1 MPAFIQASLSARI
14 FILTAALVAASVVAV
29 AVGASWVIGANIA
42 SNATASQDI
51 NLRVAVSTLERT
63 IPGLEAEYSSNG
75 EIRRLTAPS
84 IPAFENHN
92 TIDSVGQQ
100 TGETATVFVWDESQS
115 DFVRRTTNITR
126 PDGTRA
132 VGTVLGTGAVYD
144 AMMAGQGFRG
154 EAVILGTPY
163 FTAYQP
169 VFSDT
174 GNVIGIIYVGV
185 QRSKIVAVRNQVI
198 TVMSIVGLLA
208 FLAAAGAAFAGVRGT
223 VGPLRQLEDSVETIA
238 SGDYGA
244 PIAGESRADEI
255 GRIAKAL
262 VALKSKLS
270 EAEATSA
277 EAREATEARL
287 ARSEAMA
294 AEVERFQEKADTI
307 LGKVREAANKVSRAA
322 ETTRTTAA
330 DGRQRSEAMRTAA
343 REASAGVQTMAAS
356 TEELNAAIGEIAASA
371 GRVSDLTRQ
380 STSRTEQT
388 QALMEEMAKA
398 LGDVTAIITEINGV
412 AEQTNLLALNA
423 TIESARAGEAGKG
436 FAVVAS
442 EVKEL
447 ASQTQRL
454 TETINERVDRF
465 AGRVREATE
474 ATQAMA
480 DGIRD
485 IDASSQESAAAV
497 EQQTVAVGEVARS
510 AQNAAQNTEA
520 VERDAQ
526 GVADGAQSSVSAAEE
541 ISTLASEL
549 EISADTLAS
558 DIDSFIKSVRAA

>member
-14 FILTAALVAASVVAV
+14 FILTAVLVAASVIAV
-29 AVGASWVIGANIA
+29 AIGASWVIGGNIA

-132 VGTVLGTGAVYD
+132 VGTVLGAGAVYD
-144 AMMAGQGFRG
+144 AMMAGRGFRG

-169 VFSDT
+169 VFSDI
-174 GNVIGIIYVGV
+174 GDVIGIIYVGV
-185 QRSKIVAVRNQVI
+185 QRSKIVAVRNQVV
-198 TVMSIVGLLA
+198 TVMAIVGLLA
-208 FLAAAGAAFAGVRGT
+208 FLAAAAAAFAAVRGAI
-223 VGPLRQLEDSVETIA
+223 GPLRQLEHSVETIA

-244 PIAGESRADEI
+244 EVAGAKRGDEV

-287 ARSEAMA
+287 ARAEAMA
-294 AEVERFQEKADTI
+294 AEVERFQERADTI

-330 DGRQRSEAMRTAA
+330 NGRERSEAMRTAA

-371 GRVSDLTRQ
+371 GRVSELTRQ

-480 DGIRD
+480 EGIRD

-497 EQQTVAVGEVARS
+497 EQQTVAVSEVARS

-549 EISADTLAS
+549 ETSADTLAG
-558 DIDSFIKSVRAA
+558 DIDNFIKSVRAA

>member
-287 ARSEAMA
+287 ARAEAMA